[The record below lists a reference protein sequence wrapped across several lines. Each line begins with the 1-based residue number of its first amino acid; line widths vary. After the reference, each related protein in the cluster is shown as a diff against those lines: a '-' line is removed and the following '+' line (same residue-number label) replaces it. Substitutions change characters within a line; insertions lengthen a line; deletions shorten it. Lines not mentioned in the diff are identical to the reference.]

1 MKNKR
6 IIYMSCILCAT
17 AFLSGCR
24 IYSSY
29 ERPEDIS
36 ADSLYRDTKTET
48 GILAT
53 DTVNFGNT
61 PWREVFTDPKL
72 QALIEKGLERNTD
85 LLAAELSVKQAEAS
99 LMSSKLSF
107 LPSFALAPQGNLSS
121 FDKSSPS
128 KTYTL
133 PVTASWQIDIF
144 GSLTNA
150 KRRAA
155 AMVESSEAYEQAV
168 ISQLIATIATT
179 YYSLVALD
187 AQYAIYQE
195 TEHNWK
201 ESLETTKRLM
211 DAGTYNMA
219 AVAQTEAN
227 YYGVKASLV
236 DMQTSIRELE
246 NALCSLIG
254 IPSGPIARASLA
266 EWTEPEVISAGI
278 PAIALGNRPDLMQ
291 AESAYKA
298 AFYGTN
304 QARSNMYPSLT
315 ITGTLN
321 FAELV
326 YNAAASLLAPIFQ
339 NGQLTA
345 QLRIAKAQQEE
356 AAIQFGQA
364 IIDAGI
370 EVNNLMTGINGAK
383 EKGEYYEMQ
392 QNALETAV
400 KSTTSLMEHG
410 STTYLE
416 ILTAQTSL
424 LNAQISVIANR
435 LDEINGII
443 SLYQALGGGKE

>member
-1 MKNKR
+1 MFKNIVKFTL
-6 IIYMSCILCAT
+6 ILSV
-17 AFLSGCR
+17 AFAVSGCG
-24 IYSSY
+24 IYGKF
-29 ERPEDIS
+29 ENRVDTEIREDAYG
-36 ADSLYRDTKTET
+36 ADYT
-48 GILAT
+48 
-53 DTVNFGNT
+53 
-61 PWREVFTDPKL
+61 
-72 QALIEKGLERNTD
+72 
-85 LLAAELSVKQAEAS
+85 
-99 LMSSKLSF
+99 
-107 LPSFALAPQGNLSS
+107 APQGDTLGLASLEWQEMFTDTLLQNLIEIGLENNSNLKAASLQCEEALATLKASKLAYIPS
-121 FDKSSPS
+121 FDASLGGTVAGSLEQS
-128 KTYTL
+128 AESWGWSL
-133 PVTASWQIDIF
+133 PLNASWQIDIF

-155 AMVESSEAYEQAV
+155 ALVEASEAYRQAV
-168 ISQLIATIATT
+168 RSQLIATIATT

-195 TEHNWK
+195 TERNWK
-201 ESLETTKRLM
+201 KSLETTKRLM
-211 DAGTYNMA
+211 EAGTYNMA

-236 DMQTSIRELE
+236 DMQTSIREIE
-246 NALCSLIG
+246 NSLCSLLG
-254 IPSGPIARASLA
+254 IPSGHISRASL
-266 EWTEPEVISAGI
+266 EGWTEPEAVTAGI
-278 PAIALGNRPDLMQ
+278 PAIALANRPDVMQ

-304 QARSNMYPSLT
+304 QARSNMYPSLR

-321 FAELV
+321 FAELL

-345 QLRIAKAQQEE
+345 QLKIAKAQQEE
-356 AAIQFGQA
+356 AALQFNQA

-383 EKGEYYEMQ
+383 KKGEYYALQ

-424 LNAQISVIANR
+424 LNAQITVIANK
-435 LDEINGII
+435 LDEINGVI

>member
-1 MKNKR
+1 MFKNIVKFTL
-6 IIYMSCILCAT
+6 ILSV
-17 AFLSGCR
+17 AFAVSGCG
-24 IYSSY
+24 IYGKF
-29 ERPEDIS
+29 ENRVDTEIREDAYG
-36 ADSLYRDTKTET
+36 ADYT
-48 GILAT
+48 
-53 DTVNFGNT
+53 
-61 PWREVFTDPKL
+61 
-72 QALIEKGLERNTD
+72 
-85 LLAAELSVKQAEAS
+85 
-99 LMSSKLSF
+99 
-107 LPSFALAPQGNLSS
+107 APQGDTLGLASLEWQEMFTDTLLQNLIEIGLENNSNLKAASLQCEEALATLKASKLAYIPS
-121 FDKSSPS
+121 FDASLGGTVAGSLEQS
-128 KTYTL
+128 AESWGWSL
-133 PVTASWQIDIF
+133 PLNASWQIDIF

-155 AMVESSEAYEQAV
+155 ALVEGSEAYRQAV
-168 ISQLIATIATT
+168 RSQLIATIATT

-195 TEHNWK
+195 TERNWK
-201 ESLETTKRLM
+201 KSLETTKRLM
-211 DAGTYNMA
+211 EAGTYNMA

-236 DMQTSIRELE
+236 DMQTSIREIE
-246 NALCSLIG
+246 NSLCSLLG
-254 IPSGPIARASLA
+254 IASGHISRASL
-266 EWTEPEVISAGI
+266 EGWTEPEAVTAGI
-278 PAIALGNRPDLMQ
+278 PAIALANRPDVMQ

-304 QARSNMYPSLT
+304 QARSNMYPSLR

-321 FAELV
+321 FAELL

-345 QLRIAKAQQEE
+345 QLKIAKAQQEE
-356 AAIQFGQA
+356 AALQFNQA

-383 EKGEYYEMQ
+383 EKGEYYALQ

-424 LNAQISVIANR
+424 LNAQITVIANK
-435 LDEINGII
+435 LDEINGVI

>member
-1 MKNKR
+1 MFKNIVKF
-6 IIYMSCILCAT
+6 ILILSV
-17 AFLSGCR
+17 AFAVSGCG
-24 IYSSY
+24 IYGKF
-29 ERPEDIS
+29 ENRVDTEIREDAYG
-36 ADSLYRDTKTET
+36 ADYTTPQGDTLGLASLEWQEMFTDTLLQNLIEIGLENNSNLKAASLQCEEA
-48 GILAT
+48 LAT
-53 DTVNFGNT
+53 LKAS
-61 PWREVFTDPKL
+61 KL
-72 QALIEKGLERNTD
+72 AYIPSFD
-85 LLAAELSVKQAEAS
+85 AS
-99 LMSSKLSF
+99 LGGTVAGSLEQSAESWGWS
-107 LPSFALAPQGNLSS
+107 LPLN
-121 FDKSSPS
+121 
-128 KTYTL
+128 
-133 PVTASWQIDIF
+133 ASWQIDIF

-155 AMVESSEAYEQAV
+155 ALVEGSEAYRQAV
-168 ISQLIATIATT
+168 RSQLIATIATT

-195 TEHNWK
+195 TERNWK
-201 ESLETTKRLM
+201 KSLETTKRLM
-211 DAGTYNMA
+211 EAGTYNMA

-236 DMQTSIRELE
+236 DMQTSIREIE
-246 NALCSLIG
+246 NSLCSLLG
-254 IPSGPIARASLA
+254 IPSGHISRASL
-266 EWTEPEVISAGI
+266 EGWTEPEAVTAGI
-278 PAIALGNRPDLMQ
+278 PAIALANRPDVMQ

-304 QARSNMYPSLT
+304 QARSNMYPSLR

-321 FAELV
+321 FAELL

-345 QLRIAKAQQEE
+345 QLKIAKAQQEE
-356 AAIQFGQA
+356 AALQFNQA

-383 EKGEYYEMQ
+383 EKGEYYALQ

-424 LNAQISVIANR
+424 LNAQITVIANK
-435 LDEINGII
+435 LDEINGVI

>member
-1 MKNKR
+1 MFKNIVKFTL
-6 IIYMSCILCAT
+6 ILSV
-17 AFLSGCR
+17 AFAVSGCG
-24 IYSSY
+24 IYGKF
-29 ERPEDIS
+29 ENRVDTEIREDAYG
-36 ADSLYRDTKTET
+36 ADYT
-48 GILAT
+48 
-53 DTVNFGNT
+53 
-61 PWREVFTDPKL
+61 
-72 QALIEKGLERNTD
+72 
-85 LLAAELSVKQAEAS
+85 
-99 LMSSKLSF
+99 
-107 LPSFALAPQGNLSS
+107 APQGDTLGLASLEWQEMFTDTLLQNLIEIGLENNSNLKAASLQCEEALATLKASKLAYIPS
-121 FDKSSPS
+121 FDASLGGTVAGSLEQS
-128 KTYTL
+128 AESWGWSL
-133 PVTASWQIDIF
+133 PLNASWQIDIF

-155 AMVESSEAYEQAV
+155 ALVEGSEAYRQAV
-168 ISQLIATIATT
+168 RSQLIATIATT

-195 TEHNWK
+195 TERNWK
-201 ESLETTKRLM
+201 KSLETTKRLM
-211 DAGTYNMA
+211 EAGTYNMA

-236 DMQTSIRELE
+236 DMQTSIREIE
-246 NALCSLIG
+246 NSLCSLLG
-254 IPSGPIARASLA
+254 IPSGHISRASL
-266 EWTEPEVISAGI
+266 EGWTEPEAVTAGI
-278 PAIALGNRPDLMQ
+278 PAIALANRPDVMQ

-304 QARSNMYPSLT
+304 QARSNMYPSLR

-321 FAELV
+321 FAELL

-345 QLRIAKAQQEE
+345 QLKIAKAQQEE
-356 AAIQFGQA
+356 AALQFNQA

-383 EKGEYYEMQ
+383 EKGEYYALQ

-424 LNAQISVIANR
+424 LNAQITVIANK
-435 LDEINGII
+435 LDEINGVI

>member
-1 MKNKR
+1 MLKNTIK
-6 IIYMSCILCAT
+6 YILILSA
-17 AFLSGCR
+17 AFALSGCG
-24 IYSSY
+24 IYGKF
-29 ERPEDIS
+29 ENRVDTDIRED
-36 ADSLYRDTKTET
+36 AYGVDYTAPQDDTLGLASLQWKEMFTDTLLQNIIEIGLENNSNLKVASLQCEEA
-48 GILAT
+48 LAT
-53 DTVNFGNT
+53 LKAS
-61 PWREVFTDPKL
+61 KL
-72 QALIEKGLERNTD
+72 AYIPSFD
-85 LLAAELSVKQAEAS
+85 AS
-99 LMSSKLSF
+99 LGGTVAGSVEHGGETWGWS
-107 LPSFALAPQGNLSS
+107 LPLN
-121 FDKSSPS
+121 
-128 KTYTL
+128 
-133 PVTASWQIDIF
+133 ASWQIDIF

-155 AMVESSEAYEQAV
+155 ALVEGSEAYEQAV
-168 ISQLIATIATT
+168 RSQLIATIATT

-187 AQYAIYQE
+187 AQYAIYLE

-201 ESLETTKRLM
+201 ESLKTTKRLM
-211 DAGTYNMA
+211 EAGTYNMA

-236 DMQTSIRELE
+236 DMQTSIREVE
-246 NALCSLIG
+246 NSLCSLLG
-254 IPSGPIARASLA
+254 IPSGHIARASLSG
-266 EWTEPEVISAGI
+266 WNEPEVISAGI
-278 PAIALGNRPDLMQ
+278 PAIALANRPDVMQ

-304 QARSNMYPSLT
+304 QARSNMYPSLR

-321 FAELV
+321 FAELL

-345 QLRIAKAQQEE
+345 QLKIAKAQQEE
-356 AAIQFGQA
+356 AAIQFSQA

-383 EKGEYYEMQ
+383 EKGEYYALQ
-392 QNALETAV
+392 QDALETAV

-424 LNAQISVIANR
+424 LNAQISVIANK
-435 LDEINGII
+435 LDEINGVI

>member
-1 MKNKR
+1 MFRNIVKFTL
-6 IIYMSCILCAT
+6 ILSV
-17 AFLSGCR
+17 AFAVSGCG
-24 IYSSY
+24 IYGKF
-29 ERPEDIS
+29 ENRVDTEIREDAYG
-36 ADSLYRDTKTET
+36 ADYT
-48 GILAT
+48 
-53 DTVNFGNT
+53 
-61 PWREVFTDPKL
+61 
-72 QALIEKGLERNTD
+72 
-85 LLAAELSVKQAEAS
+85 
-99 LMSSKLSF
+99 
-107 LPSFALAPQGNLSS
+107 APQGDTLGLASLEWQEMFTDTLLQNLIEIGLENNSNLKAASLQCEEALATLKASKLAYIPS
-121 FDKSSPS
+121 FDASLGGTVAGSLEQS
-128 KTYTL
+128 AESWGWSL
-133 PVTASWQIDIF
+133 PLNASWQIDIF

-155 AMVESSEAYEQAV
+155 ALVEGSEAYRQAV
-168 ISQLIATIATT
+168 RSQLIATIATT

-195 TEHNWK
+195 TERNWK
-201 ESLETTKRLM
+201 KSLETTKRLM
-211 DAGTYNMA
+211 EAGTYNMA

-236 DMQTSIRELE
+236 DMQTSIREIE
-246 NALCSLIG
+246 NSLCSLLG
-254 IPSGPIARASLA
+254 IPSGHISRASL
-266 EWTEPEVISAGI
+266 EGWTEPEAVTAGI
-278 PAIALGNRPDLMQ
+278 PAIALANRPDVMQ

-304 QARSNMYPSLT
+304 QARSNMYPSLR

-321 FAELV
+321 FAELL

-345 QLRIAKAQQEE
+345 QLKIAKAQQEE
-356 AAIQFGQA
+356 AALQFNQA

-383 EKGEYYEMQ
+383 EKGEYYALQ

-424 LNAQISVIANR
+424 LNAQITVIANK
-435 LDEINGII
+435 LDEINGVI

>member
-1 MKNKR
+1 MFKNIVKFTL
-6 IIYMSCILCAT
+6 ILSV
-17 AFLSGCR
+17 AFAVSGCG
-24 IYSSY
+24 IYGKF
-29 ERPEDIS
+29 ENRVDTEIREDAYG
-36 ADSLYRDTKTET
+36 ADYT
-48 GILAT
+48 
-53 DTVNFGNT
+53 
-61 PWREVFTDPKL
+61 
-72 QALIEKGLERNTD
+72 
-85 LLAAELSVKQAEAS
+85 
-99 LMSSKLSF
+99 
-107 LPSFALAPQGNLSS
+107 APQGDTLGLASLEWQEMFTDTLLQNLIEIGLENNSNLKAASLQCEEALATLKASKLAYIPS
-121 FDKSSPS
+121 FDASLGGTVAGSLEQS
-128 KTYTL
+128 AESWGWSL
-133 PVTASWQIDIF
+133 PLNASWQIDIF

-155 AMVESSEAYEQAV
+155 ALVEGSEAYRQAV
-168 ISQLIATIATT
+168 RSQLIATIATT

-195 TEHNWK
+195 TERNWK
-201 ESLETTKRLM
+201 KSLETTKRLM
-211 DAGTYNMA
+211 EAGTYNMA

-236 DMQTSIRELE
+236 DMQTSIREIE
-246 NALCSLIG
+246 NSLCSLLA
-254 IPSGPIARASLA
+254 IPSGHISRASL
-266 EWTEPEVISAGI
+266 EGWTEPEAVTAGI
-278 PAIALGNRPDLMQ
+278 PAIALANRPDVMQ

-304 QARSNMYPSLT
+304 QARSNMYPSLR

-321 FAELV
+321 FAELL

-345 QLRIAKAQQEE
+345 QLKIAKAQQEE
-356 AAIQFGQA
+356 AALQFNQA

-383 EKGEYYEMQ
+383 EKGEYYALQ

-424 LNAQISVIANR
+424 LNAQITVIANK
-435 LDEINGII
+435 LDEINGVI

>member
-1 MKNKR
+1 MFKNIVKFTL
-6 IIYMSCILCAT
+6 ILSV
-17 AFLSGCR
+17 AFAVSGCG
-24 IYSSY
+24 IYGKF
-29 ERPEDIS
+29 ENRVDTEIREDAYG
-36 ADSLYRDTKTET
+36 ADYT
-48 GILAT
+48 
-53 DTVNFGNT
+53 
-61 PWREVFTDPKL
+61 
-72 QALIEKGLERNTD
+72 
-85 LLAAELSVKQAEAS
+85 
-99 LMSSKLSF
+99 
-107 LPSFALAPQGNLSS
+107 APQGDTLGLASLEWQEMFTDTLLQNLIEIGLENNSNLKAASLQCEEALATLKASKLAYIPS
-121 FDKSSPS
+121 FDASLGGTVAGSLEQS
-128 KTYTL
+128 AESWGWSL
-133 PVTASWQIDIF
+133 PLNASWQIDIF

-155 AMVESSEAYEQAV
+155 ALVEGSEAYRQAV
-168 ISQLIATIATT
+168 RSQLIATIATT

-195 TEHNWK
+195 TERNWK
-201 ESLETTKRLM
+201 KSLETTKRLM
-211 DAGTYNMA
+211 EAGTYNMA

-236 DMQTSIRELE
+236 DMQTSIREIE
-246 NALCSLIG
+246 NSLCSLLG
-254 IPSGPIARASLA
+254 IPSGHISRASL
-266 EWTEPEVISAGI
+266 EGWTEPEAVTAGI
-278 PAIALGNRPDLMQ
+278 PAIALANRPDVMQ

-304 QARSNMYPSLT
+304 QARSNMYPSLR

-321 FAELV
+321 FAELL

-345 QLRIAKAQQEE
+345 QLKIAKAQQEE
-356 AAIQFGQA
+356 AALQFNQA

-370 EVNNLMTGINGAK
+370 EVNNLMTSINGAK
-383 EKGEYYEMQ
+383 EKGEYYALQ

-424 LNAQISVIANR
+424 LNAQITVIANK
-435 LDEINGII
+435 LDEINGVI

>member
-1 MKNKR
+1 MFRNIVKFTL
-6 IIYMSCILCAT
+6 ILSV
-17 AFLSGCR
+17 AFAVSGCG
-24 IYSSY
+24 IYGKF
-29 ERPEDIS
+29 ENRVDTEIREDAYG
-36 ADSLYRDTKTET
+36 ADYT
-48 GILAT
+48 
-53 DTVNFGNT
+53 
-61 PWREVFTDPKL
+61 
-72 QALIEKGLERNTD
+72 
-85 LLAAELSVKQAEAS
+85 
-99 LMSSKLSF
+99 
-107 LPSFALAPQGNLSS
+107 APQGDTLGLASLEWQEMFTDTLLQNLIEIGLENNSNLKAASLQCEEALATLKASKLAYIPS
-121 FDKSSPS
+121 FDASLGGTVAGSLEQS
-128 KTYTL
+128 TESWGWSL
-133 PVTASWQIDIF
+133 PLNASWQIDIF

-155 AMVESSEAYEQAV
+155 ALVEGSEAYRQAV
-168 ISQLIATIATT
+168 RSQLIATIATT

-195 TEHNWK
+195 TERNWK
-201 ESLETTKRLM
+201 KSLETTKRLM
-211 DAGTYNMA
+211 EAGTYNMA

-236 DMQTSIRELE
+236 DMQTSIREIE
-246 NALCSLIG
+246 NSLCSLLG
-254 IPSGPIARASLA
+254 IPSGHISRASL
-266 EWTEPEVISAGI
+266 EGWTEPEAVTAGI
-278 PAIALGNRPDLMQ
+278 PAIALANRPDVMQ

-304 QARSNMYPSLT
+304 QARSNMYPSLR

-321 FAELV
+321 FAELL

-345 QLRIAKAQQEE
+345 QLKIAKAQQEE
-356 AAIQFGQA
+356 AALQFNQA

-383 EKGEYYEMQ
+383 EKGEYYALQ

-424 LNAQISVIANR
+424 LNAQITVIANK
-435 LDEINGII
+435 LDEINGVI

>member
-1 MKNKR
+1 MFKNIVKFTL
-6 IIYMSCILCAT
+6 ILSV
-17 AFLSGCR
+17 AFAVSGCG
-24 IYSSY
+24 IYGKF
-29 ERPEDIS
+29 ENRVDTEIREDAYG
-36 ADSLYRDTKTET
+36 ADYT
-48 GILAT
+48 
-53 DTVNFGNT
+53 
-61 PWREVFTDPKL
+61 
-72 QALIEKGLERNTD
+72 
-85 LLAAELSVKQAEAS
+85 
-99 LMSSKLSF
+99 
-107 LPSFALAPQGNLSS
+107 APQGDTLGLASLEWQEMFTDTLLQNLIEIGLENNSNLKAASLQCEEALATLKASKLAYIPS
-121 FDKSSPS
+121 FDASLGGTVAGSLEQS
-128 KTYTL
+128 AESWGWSL
-133 PVTASWQIDIF
+133 PLNASWQIDIF

-155 AMVESSEAYEQAV
+155 ALVEGSEAYRQAV
-168 ISQLIATIATT
+168 RSQLIATIATT

-195 TEHNWK
+195 TECNWK
-201 ESLETTKRLM
+201 KSLETTKRLM
-211 DAGTYNMA
+211 EAGTYNMA

-236 DMQTSIRELE
+236 DMQTSIREIE
-246 NALCSLIG
+246 NSLCSLLG
-254 IPSGPIARASLA
+254 IPSGHISRASL
-266 EWTEPEVISAGI
+266 EGWTEPEAVTAGI
-278 PAIALGNRPDLMQ
+278 PAIALANRPDVMQ

-304 QARSNMYPSLT
+304 QARSNMYPSLR

-321 FAELV
+321 FAELL

-345 QLRIAKAQQEE
+345 QLKIAKAQQEE
-356 AAIQFGQA
+356 AALQFNQA

-383 EKGEYYEMQ
+383 EKGEYYALQ

-424 LNAQISVIANR
+424 LNAQITVIANK
-435 LDEINGII
+435 LDEINGVI

>member
-1 MKNKR
+1 MFKNIVKFTL
-6 IIYMSCILCAT
+6 ILSV
-17 AFLSGCR
+17 AFAVSGCG
-24 IYSSY
+24 IYGKF
-29 ERPEDIS
+29 ENRVDTEIREDAYG
-36 ADSLYRDTKTET
+36 ADYT
-48 GILAT
+48 
-53 DTVNFGNT
+53 
-61 PWREVFTDPKL
+61 
-72 QALIEKGLERNTD
+72 
-85 LLAAELSVKQAEAS
+85 
-99 LMSSKLSF
+99 
-107 LPSFALAPQGNLSS
+107 APQGDTLGLASLEWQEMFTDTLLQNLIEIGLENNSNLKAASLQCEEALATLKASKLAYIPS
-121 FDKSSPS
+121 FDASLGGTVAGSLEQS
-128 KTYTL
+128 AESWGWSL
-133 PVTASWQIDIF
+133 PLNASWQIDIF

-155 AMVESSEAYEQAV
+155 ALVEGSEAYRQAV
-168 ISQLIATIATT
+168 RSQLIATIATT

-195 TEHNWK
+195 TERNWK
-201 ESLETTKRLM
+201 KSLETTKRLM
-211 DAGTYNMA
+211 EAGTYNMA

-236 DMQTSIRELE
+236 DMQTSIREIE
-246 NALCSLIG
+246 NSLCSLLG
-254 IPSGPIARASLA
+254 IPSGHISRASL
-266 EWTEPEVISAGI
+266 EGWTEPEAVTAGI
-278 PAIALGNRPDLMQ
+278 PAIALANRPDVMQ

-304 QARSNMYPSLT
+304 QARSNMYPSLR

-321 FAELV
+321 FAELL

-345 QLRIAKAQQEE
+345 QLKIAKAQQEE
-356 AAIQFGQA
+356 AALQFNQA

-383 EKGEYYEMQ
+383 EKGEYYALQ

-410 STTYLE
+410 SMTYLE

-424 LNAQISVIANR
+424 LNAQITVIANK
-435 LDEINGII
+435 LDEINGVI

>member
-1 MKNKR
+1 MFKNIVKFTL
-6 IIYMSCILCAT
+6 ILSV
-17 AFLSGCR
+17 AFAVSGCG
-24 IYSSY
+24 IYGKF
-29 ERPEDIS
+29 ENRVDTEIREDAYG
-36 ADSLYRDTKTET
+36 ADYT
-48 GILAT
+48 
-53 DTVNFGNT
+53 
-61 PWREVFTDPKL
+61 
-72 QALIEKGLERNTD
+72 
-85 LLAAELSVKQAEAS
+85 
-99 LMSSKLSF
+99 
-107 LPSFALAPQGNLSS
+107 APQGDTLGLASLEWQEMFTDTLLQNLIEIGLENNSNLKAASLQCEEALATLKASKLAYIPS
-121 FDKSSPS
+121 FDASLGGTVAGSLEQS
-128 KTYTL
+128 AESWGWSL
-133 PVTASWQIDIF
+133 PLNASWQIDIF

-155 AMVESSEAYEQAV
+155 ALVEGSEAYRQAV
-168 ISQLIATIATT
+168 RSQLIATIATT

-195 TEHNWK
+195 TERNWK
-201 ESLETTKRLM
+201 KSLETTKRLM
-211 DAGTYNMA
+211 EAGTYNMA

-246 NALCSLIG
+246 NSLCSLLG
-254 IPSGPIARASLA
+254 IPSGHISRASL
-266 EWTEPEVISAGI
+266 EGWTEPEAVTAGI
-278 PAIALGNRPDLMQ
+278 PAIALANRPDVMQ

-304 QARSNMYPSLT
+304 QARSNMYPSLR

-321 FAELV
+321 FAELL

-345 QLRIAKAQQEE
+345 QLKIAKAQQEE
-356 AAIQFGQA
+356 AALQFNQA

-383 EKGEYYEMQ
+383 EKGEYYALQ

-424 LNAQISVIANR
+424 LNAQITVIANK
-435 LDEINGII
+435 LDEINGVI

>member
-1 MKNKR
+1 MIRNTIK
-6 IIYMSCILCAT
+6 YILIAAAVFT
-17 AFLSGCR
+17 VSGCG
-24 IYSSY
+24 IYGKF
-29 ERPEDIS
+29 ENRVDTDIRED
-36 ADSLYRDTKTET
+36 AYGAGYTALQGDTLGLASLQWKE
-48 GILAT
+48 IFT
-53 DTVNFGNT
+53 DTL
-61 PWREVFTDPKL
+61 L
-72 QALIEKGLERNTD
+72 QNLIEAGLENNSNLR
-85 LLAAELSVKQAEAS
+85 VAS
-99 LMSSKLSF
+99 LQCEEAIASLKASKLAYI
-107 LPSFALAPQGNLSS
+107 PSFNASLGGSVAGSVEHGGETWGWNL
-121 FDKSSPS
+121 P
-128 KTYTL
+128 L
-133 PVTASWQIDIF
+133 NASWQIDIF

-168 ISQLIATIATT
+168 RSQLIATIATT

-278 PAIALGNRPDLMQ
+278 PAIALGNRPDVMQ